1 MKKIIYTGIFFNPS
15 EIKKMVLKTK
25 MNSILSRREEEFE
38 NGNLV
43 ANNHI
48 TWTFRPSNSNLTPQS
63 LWGQKIQVRVT
74 HIGFYTNPETG
85 LVENIGLK
93 VDKDDM
99 LAYAD
104 YIKNDMDLLH
114 ITIKTL
120 NGGKP
125 INTSKCEWVEV
136 TPQVFEGVIGYFA
149 DDGKVHFA

>member
-1 MKKIIYTGIFFNPS
+1 M
-15 EIKKMVLKTK
+15 
-25 MNSILSRREEEFE
+25 
-38 NGNLV
+38 
-43 ANNHI
+43 
-48 TWTFRPSNSNLTPQS
+48 
-63 LWGQKIQVRVT
+63 RVT

-93 VDKDDM
+93 VDKNDM

-104 YIKNDMDLLH
+104 YIKNDMDSLH

-136 TPQVFEGVIGYFA
+136 TPQVFEDVMGSLLTMAKYISLKFLIPTVLTVGIFL
-149 DDGKVHFA
+149 FF